1 MDRIRGY
8 GLSSSSSGMGPVA
21 ACFKCGDELS
31 GSVKPLSV
39 FTT

>member
-1 MDRIRGY
+1 MDRIQGY
-8 GLSSSSSGMGPVA
+8 GLSLSSSGMGPVA

-31 GSVKPLSV
+31 GCVKPLSV